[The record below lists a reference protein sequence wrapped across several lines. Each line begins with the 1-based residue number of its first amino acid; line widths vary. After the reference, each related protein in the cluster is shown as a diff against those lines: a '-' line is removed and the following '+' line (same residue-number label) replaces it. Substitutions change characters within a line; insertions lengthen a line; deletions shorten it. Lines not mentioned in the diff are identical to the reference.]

1 VKALGFKGALTHA
14 QDLDAAPKL
23 AEWIDGILADT
34 GAIPHAALPMNLRG
48 FAKVAIKAGGG
59 IAAAPAADD
68 DDEPGDAP
76 ISSRP
81 KPQTGRLLKACC
93 ADCGYTVRVT
103 AKWLESARRTVLCM
117 GR

>member
-1 VKALGFKGALTHA
+1 M
-14 QDLDAAPKL
+14 DAAPKL

-48 FAKVAIKAGGG
+48 SAKVAIKAGGG

-68 DDEPGDAP
+68 DDEPSDAP

-81 KPQTGRLLKACC
+81 KPQTGRLLKA
-93 ADCGYTVRVT
+93 
-103 AKWLESARRTVLCM
+103 
-117 GR
+117 